1 MPTYYSPP
9 PTPSTTSSSAPYRNR
24 SNSFSHSTST
34 SRGTTNTT
42 ATSSSSSRS
51 RPSISAGGVTHEG
64 TAAGAHKKPPYL
76 FLGSIAAAS
85 LLAHK
90 YWPKGYP
97 YSEKEDWELSDL
109 ALRAKQRRLA
119 EKAEKAEKAAAATS
133 GRQAAAGGSR
143 HRRGRG
149 RCCCCDAEY
158 GGDCCPYDGG
168 AEGLLSVDGD
178 GRRGRSPYRP
188 ITNGGYGHYFKYD
201 DLGWDGAGGRLRS
214 WTGRRDR
221 SRARNDRDWVHGASG
236 YLEPLYRRD
245 SSCKRVGP
253 PTTTAGHQHLAIT
266 DQYLLENSSSATGVS
281 RAGLGHYSDRS
292 LSNVGSLAWG
302 STQLRYHDD
311 DDHPGEAVYGYR
323 DIPARPRR
331 ASFDLSGDKR
341 YGEGYDWYR

>member
-9 PTPSTTSSSAPYRNR
+9 STPITTSSSAAYRNR

-51 RPSISAGGVTHEG
+51 RPSISGGGGTHEG
-64 TAAGAHKKPPYL
+64 TAAGVHKKAPYL

-119 EKAEKAEKAAAATS
+119 EKAEKAAAAAS

-143 HRRGRG
+143 HRRRPGS
-149 RCCCCDAEY
+149 CCCCDAEY
-158 GGDCCPYDGG
+158 GDDCCPYDGG
-168 AEGLLSVDGD
+168 AEGLLPIGGD

-188 ITNGGYGHYFKYD
+188 IADGGYGHHLKYD
-201 DLGWDGAGGRLRS
+201 VPDWDGAGGRLRS

-221 SRARNDRDWVHGASG
+221 SRIRDDRDWVHGASG
-236 YLEPLYRRD
+236 SLEPLYRRD
-245 SSCKRVGP
+245 RSCKRVGP
-253 PTTTAGHQHLAIT
+253 PTTTAGHQHLAMT
-266 DQYLLENSSSATGVS
+266 DQYLLERGSSATGVS
-281 RAGLGHYSDRS
+281 HAGLGQYSDRS
-292 LSNVGSLAWG
+292 WSNVESLARG
-302 STQLRYHDD
+302 STQQRYYDN
-311 DDHPGEAVYGYR
+311 DDHPGGAVYGYR
-323 DIPARPRR
+323 DIPTRPRR
-331 ASFDLSGDKR
+331 AAFDMSADKR